1 MTFDL
6 IVVGG
11 GPAGCSAAIT
21 AARGGAGVL
30 LLERGRFPRHRV
42 CGEFVSAESL
52 DLLHHLLAPA
62 HWRLISDAP
71 RISRGRI
78 FADGAEL
85 QAEISPAA
93 ASIARYD
100 LDHALWKSCVQGGV
114 ETRHDCTVQA
124 VKGDGP
130 FTLTSQGEIFKARAV
145 VNATGRW
152 SNLAST
158 AARASATSPMR
169 KDRWIGVKAHFR
181 ENSAPN
187 ASSAREA
194 APDALV
200 RGDSVDLYFFDGGYC
215 GVQPVDLVSDDQS
228 QNGAGTRINA
238 CAMVRADVATAIAE
252 VLRRHPALLERSRSW
267 QPLMEPVST
276 SPLVFHQPEPV
287 IDSMLQAGDSAT
299 FVDPFV
305 GDGISLALRSGA
317 LGAECL
323 LPFFRGECTLAQ
335 AAEEYCALYKLRLA
349 SVFHAS
355 SRLRRMLNWPTIVR
369 KPILSLLEK
378 TPSLTRQLVKMTR

>member
-1 MTFDL
+1 
-6 IVVGG
+6 
-11 GPAGCSAAIT
+11 
-21 AARGGAGVL
+21 
-30 LLERGRFPRHRV
+30 
-42 CGEFVSAESL
+42 
-52 DLLHHLLAPA
+52 
-62 HWRLISDAP
+62 
-71 RISRGRI
+71 
-78 FADGAEL
+78 
-85 QAEISPAA
+85 
-93 ASIARYD
+93 
-100 LDHALWKSCVQGGV
+100 
-114 ETRHDCTVQA
+114 VQA